1 MSAVQGKH
9 YLLAACLLS
18 LSACSTTDNA
28 NISVPIPIIAPPMQL
43 QQQLVESEQ
52 QIFQLDHSLKQQLS
66 AYVQTRK
73 SADEIA
79 YSVLSFLLTN
89 GDNSLSYQ
97 STSTQTASQSYQN
110 LNANC
115 LSLSILAYSL
125 AEHLGLKAR
134 FQKVHIPEYWA
145 LNQGFNLLT
154 GHINLAID
162 NKTKLKDSSLVYQR
176 NQRLIIDFDPN
187 SRQARF
193 ATSSLSKKRV
203 TAMFYNNKG
212 GEALVNKQF
221 DLAYSYFK
229 AAINTDSSFSAS
241 WGNLGV
247 LFKQL
252 GDLKQA
258 EEMYRYAIA
267 LNADNNTAQG
277 NLALL
282 YKLTDRVAEGD
293 KLLAELDRKRQT
305 NPYYHISLGN
315 SDYVS
320 GDYTNAISH
329 YKKANAM
336 SPTLHESHFGLARSY
351 FELNNITKAEFHL
364 RKARKKA
371 DFVHEIQRYDNK
383 LIALK
388 SLTAKAN
395 HY

>member
-28 NISVPIPIIAPPMQL
+28 NISLPIPIIAPPMQL

>member
-66 AYVQTRK
+66 AYVKTRK

-79 YSVLSFLLTN
+79 YSLLSFLLTN

-252 GDLKQA
+252 GDFKQA

-336 SPTLHESHFGLARSY
+336 SLTLHESHFGLARSY

-371 DFVHEIQRYDNK
+371 DFVHEKQRYDNK

>member
-28 NISVPIPIIAPPMQL
+28 NISVPIPIIDPPMQL

-134 FQKVHIPEYWA
+134 FQKVHVPEYWA

-154 GHINLAID
+154 GHIKLAID

>member
-371 DFVHEIQRYDNK
+371 DFVHEMQRYDNK

>member
-371 DFVHEIQRYDNK
+371 DFVHEKQRYDNK

>member
-212 GEALVNKQF
+212 SEALVNKQF

-258 EEMYRYAIA
+258 EQMYRYAIA

>member
-1 MSAVQGKH
+1 
-9 YLLAACLLS
+9 
-18 LSACSTTDNA
+18 
-28 NISVPIPIIAPPMQL
+28 
-43 QQQLVESEQ
+43 
-52 QIFQLDHSLKQQLS
+52 
-66 AYVQTRK
+66 
-73 SADEIA
+73 
-79 YSVLSFLLTN
+79 
-89 GDNSLSYQ
+89 
-97 STSTQTASQSYQN
+97 
-110 LNANC
+110 
-115 LSLSILAYSL
+115 
-125 AEHLGLKAR
+125 
-134 FQKVHIPEYWA
+134 
-145 LNQGFNLLT
+145 
-154 GHINLAID
+154 
-162 NKTKLKDSSLVYQR
+162 
-176 NQRLIIDFDPN
+176 
-187 SRQARF
+187 
-193 ATSSLSKKRV
+193 
-203 TAMFYNNKG
+203 MFYNNKG

>member
-9 YLLAACLLS
+9 YLLAVCLLS
-18 LSACSTTDNA
+18 LSACSTTNNA
-28 NISVPIPIIAPPMQL
+28 NLSVPIPIITPPMQL
-43 QQQLVESEQ
+43 QQQPIESEL
-52 QIFQLDHSLKQQLS
+52 QIFQLDQSLKQQLS
-66 AYVQTRK
+66 AYVQKNK
-73 SADEIA
+73 SADKIA
-79 YSVLSFLLTN
+79 YSLLSFLLTN

-134 FQKVHIPEYWA
+134 FQKVHVPEYWA

-176 NQRLIIDFDPN
+176 NKRLIIDFDPN

-212 GEALVNKQF
+212 GEALVNKHY

-229 AAINTDSSFSAS
+229 AAINTDASFSAS

-252 GDLKQA
+252 DDLKQA
-258 EEMYRYAIA
+258 EKMYSYAIA
-267 LNADNNTAQG
+267 LNANDNTAQG

-282 YKLTDRVAEGD
+282 YKLTNRVAEGE
-293 KLLAELDRKRQT
+293 KLLAKLDKKRQE

-315 SDYVS
+315 SDYVN
-320 GDYTNAISH
+320 GDYANAISH

-351 FELNNITKAEFHL
+351 FELNNITRAEFHL

-371 DFVHEIQRYDNK
+371 DFDHEKQRYDNK

-395 HY
+395 HH

>member
-1 MSAVQGKH
+1 MNAVQAKH

-28 NISVPIPIIAPPMQL
+28 NLSAPIPIITPPMQL
-43 QQQLVESEQ
+43 QQQPVESEQ
-52 QIFQLDHSLKQQLS
+52 QIFQLDQSLKQQLS
-66 AYVQTRK
+66 TYVQTNK

-79 YSVLSFLLTN
+79 YSLLSFLLSN

-97 STSTQTASQSYQN
+97 STGTQTASQSYQN

-145 LNQGFNLLT
+145 LNRGFNLLT
-154 GHINLAID
+154 GHINIAID
-162 NKTKLKDSSLVYQR
+162 NKTKFKDSSLVYQR
-176 NQRLIIDFDPN
+176 NKRLIIDFDPN

-212 GEALVNKQF
+212 GEALINRQF

-252 GDLKQA
+252 DDLQQA
-258 EEMYRYAIA
+258 EKMYHFAIA
-267 LNADNNTAQG
+267 LNANDNTAQG

-282 YKLTDRVAEGD
+282 YKLTDRVAEGE
-293 KLLAELDRKRQT
+293 KLLAKLDKKRQT

-351 FELNNITKAEFHL
+351 FKLSNITKAEFHL

-371 DFVHEIQRYDNK
+371 DFIHHKQRYDNK

>member
-28 NISVPIPIIAPPMQL
+28 NISVPIPIIAAPMQL

-371 DFVHEIQRYDNK
+371 DFVHEKQRYDNK

-388 SLTAKAN
+388 SLTAKVN

>member
-28 NISVPIPIIAPPMQL
+28 NISVPIPIIDPPMQL

-134 FQKVHIPEYWA
+134 FQKVHVPEYWA

>member
-1 MSAVQGKH
+1 MSAVKGKH
-9 YLLAACLLS
+9 YLLAVCLLS
-18 LSACSTTDNA
+18 LSACSTTNNA
-28 NISVPIPIIAPPMQL
+28 NLSVPIPIITLPMQL
-43 QQQLVESEQ
+43 QQQPIESEQ
-52 QIFQLDHSLKQQLS
+52 QIFQLDQSLKQQLS
-66 AYVQTRK
+66 AYVQKNK
-73 SADEIA
+73 SADKIA
-79 YSVLSFLLTN
+79 YSLLSFLLTN

-134 FQKVHIPEYWA
+134 FQKVHVPEYWA

-176 NQRLIIDFDPN
+176 NKRLIIDFDPN

-229 AAINTDSSFSAS
+229 AAINTDASFSAS

-252 GDLKQA
+252 DDLKQA

-388 SLTAKAN
+388 SLTTKAN

>member
-28 NISVPIPIIAPPMQL
+28 NISVPIPIIDPPMQL

>member
-1 MSAVQGKH
+1 MNALQGKH
-9 YLLAACLLS
+9 YLLIVCLLA
-18 LSACSTTDNA
+18 LCACSTTDNA
-28 NISVPIPIIAPPMQL
+28 NISVPIPTITPPMQL

-52 QIFQLDHSLKQQLS
+52 QIFQLDDGLKQQLN
-66 AYVQTRK
+66 AYVQSSK
-73 SADEIA
+73 SVDEIA
-79 YSVLSFLLTN
+79 YSLLSFLLTN
-89 GDNSLSYQ
+89 GDSALSYQ
-97 STSTQTASQSYQN
+97 STTTQTASQSYQN

-134 FQKVHIPEYWA
+134 FQKVHIPEYWS

-176 NQRLIIDFDPN
+176 NKRLIIDFDPN

-193 ATSSLSKKRV
+193 ATSLLSKKRV

-212 GEALVNKQF
+212 GEALVNKHY
-221 DLAYSYFK
+221 DLAFSYFK
-229 AAINTDSSFSAS
+229 AAINTDASFSAS

-252 GDLKQA
+252 DDLKQA
-258 EEMYRYAIA
+258 EQMYRYAIA
-267 LNADNNTAQG
+267 LNTDNNTAQG

-282 YKLTDRVAEGD
+282 YTLTDRVAEGE
-293 KLLAELDRKRQT
+293 KLLAELDKKRQE

-315 SDYVS
+315 SEYVN
-320 GDYTNAISH
+320 GNFKGAISH

-351 FELNNITKAEFHL
+351 FELNNIARAEFHL

-371 DFVHEIQRYDNK
+371 DFTHDKQRYDNK

-388 SLTAKAN
+388 SLIVKAN

>member
-9 YLLAACLLS
+9 YLLAVCLLS

-66 AYVQTRK
+66 AYVQKNK
-73 SADEIA
+73 SADKVA

-110 LNANC
+110 LSANC
-115 LSLSILAYSL
+115 LSLTILAYSL

-134 FQKVHIPEYWA
+134 FQKVYVPEYWA

-154 GHINLAID
+154 GHINLAIE
-162 NKTKLKDSSLVYQR
+162 NKTKLKDSSLFYQR

-282 YKLTDRVAEGD
+282 YKLTDRAAEGD

-371 DFVHEIQRYDNK
+371 DFIHDQQRYDNK

-388 SLTAKAN
+388 SLTVKAN

>member
-18 LSACSTTDNA
+18 LSACSTTNNA
-28 NISVPIPIIAPPMQL
+28 NLSVPIPIIDPPMQL